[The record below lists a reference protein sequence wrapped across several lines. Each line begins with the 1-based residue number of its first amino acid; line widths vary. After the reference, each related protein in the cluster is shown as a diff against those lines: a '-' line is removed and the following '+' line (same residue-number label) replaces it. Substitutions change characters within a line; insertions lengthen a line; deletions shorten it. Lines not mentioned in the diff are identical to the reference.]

1 MMADNA
7 FDDRKWQ
14 GKATL
19 SFFVGKIV
27 NVHVNV
33 LKLISYEEFW
43 EDDING
49 SAGDCESRRSRF
61 KADCGSD

>member
-1 MMADNA
+1 MADNA

-43 EDDING
+43 EVEITG
-49 SAGDCESRRSRF
+49 SAGDCDSRGSCSE
-61 KADCGSD
+61 AECGSD